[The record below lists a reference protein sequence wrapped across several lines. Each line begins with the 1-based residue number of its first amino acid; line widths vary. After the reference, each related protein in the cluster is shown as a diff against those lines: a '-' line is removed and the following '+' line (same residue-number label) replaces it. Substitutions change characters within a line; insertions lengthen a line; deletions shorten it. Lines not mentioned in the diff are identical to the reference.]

1 MFVVSLYDNCH
12 VVWTDILCTCVCAC
26 EQWFQDAL
34 SHVVSAPNYLV
45 ELLFSTLVPIHD
57 FHCGLLK
64 DIEQRVIAW

>member
-1 MFVVSLYDNCH
+1 VAVTIIYYCYMCK
-12 VVWTDILCTCVCAC
+12 
-26 EQWFQDAL
+26 QWFQDAL